1 VIAQLMRIAIINRT
15 FSRSAGGA
23 ESYSVSIAQEMAGR
37 HDVHVF
43 AQESNE
49 PVPGVT
55 YHRVFCLGQKPRWL
69 NQLVFALSSWWQSR
83 KGFDVVHSHEN
94 TWHGQVQ
101 TIHVRPL
108 RYNLLHGK
116 QGWQRTWAWLQVWTS
131 PRLATYVW
139 LEGARFAR
147 QRGRSIVATSEMLR
161 QECEQAYPRSREYL
175 SVITPGTARPQDKM
189 DRTMARRKL
198 GLPLDQP
205 LLLFVANDYKRKG
218 LDALLQALK
227 QLPSEVQLAVAGK
240 PGAAAPYVERVREF
254 GLGSRVH
261 FLGPQDDLLPA
272 YRAADCLVH
281 PTLEDTYAMVVIEA
295 MAHGLP
301 VVVSGPVHCGISRE
315 LQDGREALL
324 LQDPRNSAEIA
335 RLVHAVLDDA
345 PLAGHLR
352 EHGLGFARAHT
363 WEEATLE
370 YEALYRQALSISPL

>member
-1 VIAQLMRIAIINRT
+1 MRIAIINRI

-23 ESYSVSIAQEMAGR
+23 ESYSVSIAQELAGR
-37 HDVHVF
+37 HEVHVF

-49 PVPGVT
+49 PVPGVI
-55 YHRVFCLGQKPRWL
+55 YHRVLCLGQKPRWL
-69 NQLVFALSSWWQSR
+69 NQLVFAWSSWWQSR

-116 QGWQRTWAWLQVWTS
+116 RGWQRAWASLQVWTS

-161 QECEQAYPRSREYL
+161 QECEQAYPCSREHL
-175 SVITPGTARPQDKM
+175 SVITPGTAPPQGTM
-189 DRTMARRKL
+189 NCTMARRKL
-198 GLPLDQP
+198 DLPLEPP

-227 QLPSEVQLAVAGK
+227 QLPPDVQLAVAGK
-240 PGAAAPYVERVREF
+240 PGAAAPYVERVREL
-254 GLGSRVH
+254 GLASRVH
-261 FLGPQDDLLPA
+261 FLGPLDDLMPA

-281 PTLEDTYAMVVIEA
+281 PTLEDTYAMVVLEA
-295 MAHGLP
+295 MSHGLP

-324 LQDPRNSAEIA
+324 LQDPRNSADIA
-335 RLVHAVLDDA
+335 RLARAVLDDA
-345 PLAGHLR
+345 PLADRLR
-352 EHGLGFARAHT
+352 RQGLGFAQARS
-363 WEEATLE
+363 WERATLE
-370 YEALYRQALSISPL
+370 YEALYTQALSIHSP